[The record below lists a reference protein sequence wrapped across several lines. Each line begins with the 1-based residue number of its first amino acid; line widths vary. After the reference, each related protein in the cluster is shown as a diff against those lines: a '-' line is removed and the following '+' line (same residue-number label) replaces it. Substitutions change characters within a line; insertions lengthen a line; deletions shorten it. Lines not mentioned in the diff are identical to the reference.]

1 MLKKRS
7 DLFIKKKIMWDFLV
21 GPLVKNLP
29 CNAGVMALIPGWA
42 TKIQPIMGQLGLS
55 ITTAEPEGHK

>member
-1 MLKKRS
+1 
-7 DLFIKKKIMWDFLV
+7 MWDFLV

-55 ITTAEPEGHK
+55 ITTAEPEGRK